1 MSFLNGTRFT
11 DRAAAAA
18 KARKEMAEKFLANS
32 KYDPADPAVVERET
46 KRKAILE
53 ARKVRDVERAKRKAE
68 QEAAEAARRVVEE
81 AARQEQLTHEALARA
96 AEAERQREEDERLE
110 YERKLERDARY
121 AARKERKKKK
131 KSAAERYG
139 EADSSS
145 LISSRDSGHFAR
157 NQVLRGAERGEDVEP
172 ASPGSRR
179 SRGGRD
185 ESRSAS
191 STAGCRLGQAGGA
204 RLSGNRLQRAT

>member
-1 MSFLNGTRFT
+1 LNGTTFT

-32 KYDPADPAVVERET
+32 KYDPADPAVVEREA

-53 ARKVRDVERAKRKAE
+53 AREVRDAERAKRKVE
-68 QEAAEAARRVVEE
+68 QEAADAARRAAEE
-81 AARQEQLTHEALARA
+81 AARQEQLRLEALSR
-96 AEAERQREEDERLE
+96 EADLQRQREEDERLE

-139 EADSSS
+139 
-145 LISSRDSGHFAR
+145 
-157 NQVLRGAERGEDVEP
+157 
-172 ASPGSRR
+172 
-179 SRGGRD
+179 
-185 ESRSAS
+185 
-191 STAGCRLGQAGGA
+191 
-204 RLSGNRLQRAT
+204 

>member
-32 KYDPADPAVVERET
+32 KYDPADPVVVEREA

-53 ARKVRDVERAKRKAE
+53 ARKIRDVERAKRKAE
-68 QEAAEAARRVVEE
+68 QELVDAARRAAEE
-81 AARQEQLTHEALARA
+81 AARQEQLRLEALARED
-96 AEAERQREEDERLE
+96 EAQREREEAERLE

-121 AARKERKKKK
+121 AARKERKKKR

-139 EADSSS
+139 
-145 LISSRDSGHFAR
+145 
-157 NQVLRGAERGEDVEP
+157 
-172 ASPGSRR
+172 
-179 SRGGRD
+179 
-185 ESRSAS
+185 
-191 STAGCRLGQAGGA
+191 
-204 RLSGNRLQRAT
+204 